1 MAKKILTQED
11 IDQNPILAELGY
23 KAGDEIGV
31 PSEET
36 NANAKANN
44 EGNEGG
50 EPEDG
55 EGDGEGGNGG
65 GNNPGKKP
73 PFTPEP

>member
-1 MAKKILTQED
+1 MAKRILTQED
-11 IDQNPILAELGY
+11 IDQNPILTELGL

-36 NANAKANN
+36 NAN
-44 EGNEGG
+44 EGTETNEGG